1 MFGLGA
7 RFFRRQA
14 TLSPRAKAVQLDYI
28 DVMTSQTDIHPQDTA
43 PKLGHDGEMARI
55 IWQMA
60 GIGAALLM
68 AAAGLLW
75 WHFGPVIFFDTLAT
89 LQSCF

>member
-1 MFGLGA
+1 
-7 RFFRRQA
+7 
-14 TLSPRAKAVQLDYI
+14 
-28 DVMTSQTDIHPQDTA
+28 MTSQTDTGSESLAA
-43 PKLGHDGEMARI
+43 PDGELARI
-55 IWQMA
+55 FWQMA
-60 GIGAALLM
+60 GIGLALLA

>member
-1 MFGLGA
+1 
-7 RFFRRQA
+7 
-14 TLSPRAKAVQLDYI
+14 
-28 DVMTSQTDIHPQDTA
+28 MTSQTDNQAQSLPA
-43 PKLGHDGEMARI
+43 EDGEVARI
-55 IWQMA
+55 IWQIA
-60 GIGAALLM
+60 GIGLALLA

>member
-1 MFGLGA
+1 
-7 RFFRRQA
+7 
-14 TLSPRAKAVQLDYI
+14 
-28 DVMTSQTDIHPQDTA
+28 MTTQTDIQPQELAQDGA
-43 PKLGHDGEMARI
+43 QDGELARI

-60 GIGAALLM
+60 GIGVALLA

>member
-1 MFGLGA
+1 M
-7 RFFRRQA
+7 
-14 TLSPRAKAVQLDYI
+14 PYI
-28 DVMTSQTDIHPQDTA
+28 GPMTSQTDIQAENLPVA
-43 PKLGHDGEMARI
+43 DGELARI

-60 GIGAALLM
+60 GIGVALLA

>member
-1 MFGLGA
+1 ML
-7 RFFRRQA
+7 
-14 TLSPRAKAVQLDYI
+14 YI
-28 DVMTSQTDIHPQDTA
+28 GVMTTQSETQAQELAA
-43 PKLGHDGEMARI
+43 PDGELARI

-60 GIGAALLM
+60 GIGVALLA

>member
-1 MFGLGA
+1 MQNGGRGA
-7 RFFRRQA
+7 ILIIMTDRIDQA
-14 TLSPRAKAVQLDYI
+14 AESDPEIGRL
-28 DVMTSQTDIHPQDTA
+28 
-43 PKLGHDGEMARI
+43 

-60 GIGAALLM
+60 GIGAALLA

-75 WHFGPVIFFDTLAT
+75 FHFGPVIFFDTLAT

>member
-1 MFGLGA
+1 MTDQIQTEALPAESDHEIA
-7 RFFRRQA
+7 R
-14 TLSPRAKAVQLDYI
+14 L
-28 DVMTSQTDIHPQDTA
+28 
-43 PKLGHDGEMARI
+43 

-60 GIGAALLM
+60 GIGVALLA

-75 WHFGPVIFFDTLAT
+75 YHFGPVIFFATLAT

>member
-1 MFGLGA
+1 MKA
-7 RFFRRQA
+7 
-14 TLSPRAKAVQLDYI
+14 RAKVLVPDYI
-28 DVMTSQTDIHPQDTA
+28 GPMSDQSETA
-43 PKLGHDGEMARI
+43 QPGYGDGELARI

-60 GIGAALLM
+60 GIGVALLA

>member
-1 MFGLGA
+1 VFLLKRLQKSGRGVILAAMTDQIHNEALPAESDTEIA
-7 RFFRRQA
+7 R
-14 TLSPRAKAVQLDYI
+14 L
-28 DVMTSQTDIHPQDTA
+28 
-43 PKLGHDGEMARI
+43 

-60 GIGAALLM
+60 GIGVALLA

-75 WHFGPVIFFDTLAT
+75 YHFGPVIFFDTLAT

>member
-1 MFGLGA
+1 MPYNGEMVT
-7 RFFRRQA
+7 QSE
-14 TLSPRAKAVQLDYI
+14 TQSDYA
-28 DVMTSQTDIHPQDTA
+28 A
-43 PKLGHDGEMARI
+43 PDGELARI

-60 GIGAALLM
+60 GIGVALLA

>member
-1 MFGLGA
+1 MKA
-7 RFFRRQA
+7 
-14 TLSPRAKAVQLDYI
+14 RAKVLVPDYI
-28 DVMTSQTDIHPQDTA
+28 GSMSDQSETAQT
-43 PKLGHDGEMARI
+43 GYGDGELARI

-60 GIGAALLM
+60 GIGVALLA

>member
-1 MFGLGA
+1 MTDRIDTEAPSAGA
-7 RFFRRQA
+7 D
-14 TLSPRAKAVQLDYI
+14 PEI
-28 DVMTSQTDIHPQDTA
+28 
-43 PKLGHDGEMARI
+43 ARL

-60 GIGAALLM
+60 GIGVALM
-68 AAAGLLW
+68 ASAAALLW

>member
-1 MFGLGA
+1 
-7 RFFRRQA
+7 
-14 TLSPRAKAVQLDYI
+14 
-28 DVMTSQTDIHPQDTA
+28 MTPGTDIDPADLTA
-43 PKLGHDGEMARI
+43 ADDPEIARL

-60 GIGAALLM
+60 AIGVALLA

>member
-1 MFGLGA
+1 
-7 RFFRRQA
+7 
-14 TLSPRAKAVQLDYI
+14 
-28 DVMTSQTDIHPQDTA
+28 MTSQTDIQAESLPA
-43 PKLGHDGEMARI
+43 EDGALARI
-55 IWQMA
+55 FWQMA
-60 GIGAALLM
+60 GIGVTLLA

>member
-1 MFGLGA
+1 MT
-7 RFFRRQA
+7 QPSDI
-14 TLSPRAKAVQLDYI
+14 SP
-28 DVMTSQTDIHPQDTA
+28 DTFA
-43 PKLGHDGEMARI
+43 ASDGELARI

-60 GIGAALLM
+60 AIGCAFLV

-89 LQSCF
+89 LQGCF

>member
-1 MFGLGA
+1 
-7 RFFRRQA
+7 
-14 TLSPRAKAVQLDYI
+14 
-28 DVMTSQTDIHPQDTA
+28 MTDRTDIDALQTESDP
-43 PKLGHDGEMARI
+43 EIARL

-60 GIGAALLM
+60 GIGVALLA
-68 AAAGLLW
+68 AAAGVLW

>member
-1 MFGLGA
+1 MTD
-7 RFFRRQA
+7 R
-14 TLSPRAKAVQLDYI
+14 TETEVSPAETDPEIAQL
-28 DVMTSQTDIHPQDTA
+28 
-43 PKLGHDGEMARI
+43 

-60 GIGAALLM
+60 GIGASLLA

-75 WHFGPVIFFDTLAT
+75 WHFGPVIFFDTLAV